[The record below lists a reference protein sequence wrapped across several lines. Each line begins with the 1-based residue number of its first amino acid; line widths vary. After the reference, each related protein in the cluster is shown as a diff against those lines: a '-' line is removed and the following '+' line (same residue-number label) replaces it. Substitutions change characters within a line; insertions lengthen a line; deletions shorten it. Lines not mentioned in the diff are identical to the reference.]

1 MATNETLIPVG
12 GRLHSVAVEGHVAGA
27 DEIYDDDLQK
37 LQSTIN
43 AETKA
48 EIGANNQSGT
58 VKGRITALEES
69 VGAGGSI
76 DTRIDA
82 AVNELDSE
90 VSIEDNNDTNPLNI
104 TVTQTNG
111 KLTEVT
117 GSIDAE
123 TFDAY
128 GAADTVK
135 TELLGDVEELDTL
148 GKLEAAISNVYT
160 KEAADAAHNSLSSAI
175 SAEAAARNAADIT
188 LNQNI
193 AKEASDRDT
202 ADRAINTSIAGIQQN
217 YNTLNTKVENYKTQ
231 LSGAIAAEETRATGV
246 EDTIAGNLA
255 AYIGDNDAALQT
267 EREARAAGDAALS
280 AALDTQVGL
289 LTDKDT
295 VIEGDLANEI
305 SNRKKDAVHSAVY
318 YNKNGEAQPN
328 GISNSTVNVNNVN
341 NPKIVFYNGNSTKS
355 PLCAVNVGDYFVES
369 NYYTKTDIDDKIT
382 TINGTNAGL
391 DSSKADK
398 VSNAVAGNFAGLDE
412 NGNLVDSGSKA
423 ADFKTKQS
431 AVNSPTAS
439 GDATAFIDTIKQN
452 ANGVIE
458 VTKKNV
464 QNASSSKNGLM
475 SMEDFSKLNAL
486 PTNSDLAAALA
497 TKADKVAME
506 GNEAATEN
514 NFFAIDATGN
524 LKDSGYSKD
533 SFMAANSAYVKSETM
548 TSTEIMNAIN
558 NVNIQAQGA
567 IAGSYTIG
575 QTENRLWE
583 KVDKSGVTITD
594 GTGVDANKVTIQ
606 LIPATA
612 AVYYTQEEVNAHN
625 LTVEGHLNVG
635 DVLTAEQADALNA
648 YFVQQSMPNR
658 VVEDTELTDEYIDII
673 NGYNATLTS
682 AGAITTSTIKYNAQA
697 QKAVTVLKSVDL
709 SGLAVKPSSFIA
721 DNFASYD
728 STTGKVVDSGKSAA
742 DFADKSYEG
751 IVDNLG
757 DAINALD
764 GDAIKEVQVAGTTLT
779 KVEGAVNISAVTT
792 TAAGVMTSTDK
803 VKLNGIAAG
812 AQVNVIESV
821 TLNGSNDGV
830 TVSDKNVD
838 LTVMDNTVDNLQ
850 NYYKKIETYTK
861 TEIQNAIEQA
871 NSVGLP
877 MVTNIN
883 EAEVSGSMVYKP
895 VVTVGGNSVNIF
907 ASPISIPCL
916 VSGEALE
923 HAYGEDGTESFVLH
937 DTNNNPKTIIPTF
950 SSLDADKTYLIT
962 GSGND
967 YSISE
972 FEGIPFVK
980 PDFNQNN
987 EGALDYIKNRPS
999 QTLTIQ
1005 KGGVTVGT
1013 FTAGVGGEN
1022 ATINIVE
1029 TDPEFTNSL
1038 AKKSISGTSTV
1049 TVYGQREGSTG
1060 VNSAVLT
1067 ANGTNSSVTV
1077 DYRGVSLLAGSGKK
1091 VYYNDDEVATKR
1103 DFNNISVLDGITKDD
1118 DGNLWKEDNSGLLN
1132 PLQHPNLSTQPSL
1145 LPYRFGLFP
1154 IYEVLCPF
1162 VNGDFDTSKV
1172 PQEGIVIGG
1181 NIFGDDCCEGLS
1193 CKWVSTTSLGVTT
1206 RQLVIGNIVTDFTP
1220 DYALVRYYIKEII
1233 DYNGYNNTVFWRAV
1247 PNSSNGE
1254 KVLVDSLSK
1263 IIYYN
1268 NYIFTLTSH
1277 VVSQTSINSTYAIFL
1292 GDWGSREP
1300 DNITTNNYQINFT
1313 VDNKQYI
1320 INNGRISPNVLD
1332 Y

>member
-90 VSIEDNNDTNPLNI
+90 VSIEDSNDSNPLNI
-104 TVTQTNG
+104 TVIQTNG

-148 GKLEAAISNVYT
+148 GKLEDAISNVYT

-175 SAEAAARNAADIT
+175 SAEATARDAADVI
-188 LNQNI
+188 LNQSIVSLQNEDVNI
-193 AKEASDRDT
+193 KNSITGINSRINTLDSNLAKEIRDRV
-202 ADRAINTSIAGIQQN
+202 ADVDAEEAR
-217 YNTLNTKVENYKTQ
+217 
-231 LSGAIAAEETRATGV
+231 AIAAEGLIDADLQQHKTDCANALTTAITNE
-246 EDTIAGNLA
+246 A
-255 AYIGDNDAALQT
+255 AARSDADALINTDIAALQV
-267 EREARAAGDAALS
+267 ADGVLQQD
-280 AALDTQVGL
+280 
-289 LTDKDT
+289 
-295 VIEGDLANEI
+295 IANEI

-328 GISNSTVNVNNVN
+328 GVSGSTVNINTVN
-341 NPKIVFYNGNSTKS
+341 NPKIVFYNGNATKS
-355 PLCAVNVGDYFVES
+355 PLCAINVGDYFVEG
-369 NYYTKTDIDDKIT
+369 NYYTKTDIDGKIA

-423 ADFKTKQS
+423 ADFKTKQT

-439 GDATAFIDTIKQN
+439 GDAVAFIDTIIQN
-452 ANGVIE
+452 ANGVITA
-458 VTKKNV
+458 TKKNV

-475 SMEDFSKLNAL
+475 SMENFSKLNAL

-558 NVNIQAQGA
+558 NVSIQAQGA

-583 KVDKSGVTITD
+583 KADRAQLQITPVSGNSNKVHIQLLPAIPEVKWSTE
-594 GTGVDANKVTIQ
+594 DAN
-606 LIPATA
+606 A
-612 AVYYTQEEVNAHN
+612 YN
-625 LTVEGHLNVG
+625 LTIEGAIAPDQELTAEEASLVNDALSTLTGETFNYAAGDIIGNNAYAYNSTLTTAGAVIAG
-635 DVLTAEQADALNA
+635 TTTRYRAWSEVSTDVLTN
-648 YFVQQSMPNR
+648 
-658 VVEDTELTDEYIDII
+658 
-673 NGYNATLTS
+673 
-682 AGAITTSTIKYNAQA
+682 
-697 QKAVTVLKSVDL
+697 VDL
-709 SGLAVKPSSFIA
+709 SGLVVKPASFTA
-721 DNFASYD
+721 NNFASYD

-757 DAINALD
+757 DAIGVLD

-779 KVEGAVNISAVTT
+779 KAEGSVNIPAVTT
-792 TAAGVMTSTDK
+792 TAAGVMTNTDK

-821 TLNGSNDGV
+821 TLNNSNDGV
-830 TVSDKNVD
+830 TVSGKNVN
-838 LTVMDNTVDNLQ
+838 LTVMNNTVDNLQ

-877 MVTNIN
+877 MVTDIN
-883 EAEVSGSMVYKP
+883 EADVSGSMVYKP

-907 ASPISIPCL
+907 TSPISIPCL
-916 VSGEALE
+916 VGGAALE

-937 DTNNNPKTIIPTF
+937 DANNNPKTIIPTF
-950 SSLDADKTYLIT
+950 SSLDEDKTYLIT

-1013 FTAGVGGEN
+1013 FTAGVGGAN

-1049 TVYGQREGSTG
+1049 TVYGQREGSTS
-1060 VNSAVLT
+1060 VDSAVLT

-1077 DYRGVSLLAGSGKK
+1077 DSRGISLATQSGKK
-1091 VYYNDDEVATKR
+1091 AYYNDAEIATKR
-1103 DFNNISVLDGITKDD
+1103 DLENISVLDGITKDD
-1118 DGNLWKEDNSGLLN
+1118 EGNLWKEDNNGLLN

-1162 VNGDFDTSKV
+1162 INGDFDTKMV

-1181 NIFGDDCCEGLS
+1181 SIFGDDCCEGLS
-1193 CKWVSTTSLGVTT
+1193 CKWVSTTSFSVTT
-1206 RQLVIGNIVTDFTP
+1206 KKLVIANIVSDFTP
-1220 DYALVRYYIKEII
+1220 EFALVRYYTKDILNY
-1233 DYNGYNNTVFWRAV
+1233 YNYKVSLFWGKYD
-1247 PNSSNGE
+1247 NSSNR
-1254 KVLVDSLSK
+1254 VLVDAIGRAL
-1263 IIYYN
+1263 
-1268 NYIFTLTSH
+1268 
-1277 VVSQTSINSTYAIFL
+1277 VINSSDVVTKNSYGVIDL
-1292 GDWGSREP
+1292 VTVTSVLPIR
-1300 DNITTNNYQINFT
+1300 DNEMPTRSIPASSVSIENYVLTMT
-1313 VDNKQYI
+1313 VDDVTYTIHLGTADVTPKI
-1320 INNGRISPNVLD
+1320 MD